1 MNILFLSIGEFNSIY
16 QREIYPDFFREF
28 VNRGHEVY
36 IVSSLEK
43 RKEKETEIIT
53 EGHAH
58 LLKVKIGNI
67 TKTTLVEKGISTV
80 LLERQYKS
88 AIKKYLSDIKVDLIM
103 YSTPPITL
111 AGVIKYAKKYYKAKT
126 YLLLKDIFPQ
136 NAVDLGILAQN
147 GVKGLIYHFF
157 RNKEINL
164 YRVSDYIG
172 CMSPA
177 NVRYLLSN
185 NPEVDKS
192 TVEVCP
198 NSIDV
203 RDMRVD
209 VDTRKRIRD
218 KYEIPLDRKVLVYG
232 GNLGKPQGIDFLID
246 CLSNQKENDS
256 VFFLIVGDGTE
267 YQKLYD
273 YMETEKPFN
282 AKLMKRLPKD
292 DYDKMI
298 AACDVGM
305 IFLDHRFTIP
315 NFPSRLL
322 AYMQAS
328 LPVLACTD
336 PNTDIGE
343 VIVEGGFG
351 WWCESNDVEAF
362 SKLMKEVT
370 NSNLIQLG
378 INGKKYLEDHY
389 TVDNA
394 YKIVAKSLNWM

>member
-1 MNILFLSIGEFNSIY
+1 M
-16 QREIYPDFFREF
+16 
-28 VNRGHEVY
+28 
-36 IVSSLEK
+36 
-43 RKEKETEIIT
+43 
-53 EGHAH
+53 
-58 LLKVKIGNI
+58 
-67 TKTTLVEKGISTV
+67 
-80 LLERQYKS
+80 
-88 AIKKYLSDIKVDLIM
+88 
-103 YSTPPITL
+103 
-111 AGVIKYAKKYYKAKT
+111 
-126 YLLLKDIFPQ
+126 
-136 NAVDLGILAQN
+136 
-147 GVKGLIYHFF
+147 
-157 RNKEINL
+157 
-164 YRVSDYIG
+164 
-172 CMSPA
+172 
-177 NVRYLLSN
+177 
-185 NPEVDKS
+185 
-192 TVEVCP
+192 
-198 NSIDV
+198 
-203 RDMRVD
+203 
-209 VDTRKRIRD
+209 
-218 KYEIPLDRKVLVYG
+218 
-232 GNLGKPQGIDFLID
+232 
-246 CLSNQKENDS
+246 
-256 VFFLIVGDGTE
+256 IVGDGTE

-273 YMETEKPFN
+273 YMETEKPSN

-389 TVDNA
+389 TVGNA